1 MKAKKAPVL
10 EQKTQEF
17 IDGLAA
23 KGGKPIYKLKPA
35 AARQVLEH
43 LQSEKIEKQPIR
55 IEDTTLPVGPEGK
68 VSVRILRPQ
77 NGNGEKLPVIM
88 YFHGGGWILG
98 SANTHDRLV
107 REIAVGVHAAVV
119 FVNYT
124 PSPEA
129 QFPTPIEEAYAAT
142 KYIAENGE
150 KMNLDTSHMLV
161 AGDSVG
167 GNMAIAVT
175 LLAKKR
181 HGPKIHFQALFYP
194 VTNADLNTPSY
205 KQYAKGPWL
214 TKPAMKWFWDAYL
227 PDVSKRKDHLAS
239 PLMASIEELKGLPP
253 ALVITDENDVLRDE
267 GEAYAHKLMQAGV
280 HVTSVRMLGTS
291 HDFMMLNGLADTP
304 AARGAIGI
312 GIHHLRE
319 ALKTEKRLRMTG

>member
-1 MKAKKAPVL
+1 
-10 EQKTQEF
+10 
-17 IDGLAA
+17 
-23 KGGKPIYKLKPA
+23 
-35 AARQVLEH
+35 
-43 LQSEKIEKQPIR
+43 
-55 IEDTTLPVGPEGK
+55 VGPQGK

-119 FVNYT
+119 FVNFT
-124 PSPEA
+124 LSPEA

-142 KYIAENGE
+142 KYIAEHGE
-150 KMNLDTSHMLV
+150 KMNLDPSHLMV

-181 HGPKIHFQALFYP
+181 HGPKIEFQALLYP
-194 VTNADLNTPSY
+194 VTNADLTSPSY
-205 KQYAKGPWL
+205 RQYAKGPWL
-214 TKPAMKWFWDAYL
+214 TKAAMKWFWNAYL
-227 PDVSKRKDHLAS
+227 PDVSARKDPLAS
-239 PLMASIEELKGLPP
+239 PLKASIEELKGLPP

-280 HVTSVRMLGTS
+280 HVTSARMLGTF
-291 HDFMMLNGLADTP
+291 HDFMMLNGLAHTP
-304 AARGAIGI
+304 AARAGVGMT
-312 GIHHLRE
+312 IHYLRE
-319 ALKTEKRLRMTG
+319 ALKGEKRLQMTA